1 MKEYKIK
8 TIVPTLSSVV
18 YLDQLKN
25 LDILSVNK
33 YISSNDD
40 EGLNSYIDELLNHSK
55 LNCSIDKLF
64 AILNLRMTCISN
76 DIKVRSDIKGVPTTL
91 KIDLRKI
98 LLKLLDN
105 TDIQLKSYKK
115 EDLCIIFEPP
125 KSLFHKDYV
134 SFLSDTIKC
143 IKINDQNIDF
153 KNIEKKERYKII
165 MSLKKDILKEV
176 KDHINAYKVKY
187 TILNLD
193 TEDLK
198 LKREISIYDN
208 TSLNFIK
215 FIFKSSIP
223 NIYNKMYHT
232 CKALGIGFNDYNNLT
247 PAETDMLVAIYKKS
261 NSIK

>member
-1 MKEYKIK
+1 M
-8 TIVPTLSSVV
+8 SSVV

-25 LDILSVNK
+25 LDVLSMNK

-40 EGLNSYIDELLNHSK
+40 EGLSKYIDEMLCHAQ
-55 LNCSIDKLF
+55 LNCSMDKLF

-76 DIKVRSDIKGVPTTL
+76 DIKIRSDINGVPTSL

-98 LLKLLDN
+98 LIKLLDN
-105 TDIQLKSYKK
+105 TDVQLNSYKK
-115 EDLCIIFEPP
+115 DSLHIIFEPP

-134 SFLSDTIKC
+134 SFLSSIIKC
-143 IKINDQNIDF
+143 IKIDSRDILFDD
-153 KNIEKKERYKII
+153 IEKKQKYKII
-165 MSLKKDILKEV
+165 MSLKKDILREI
-176 KDHINAYKVKY
+176 KDHVHSCKTKY
-187 TILNLD
+187 PVLNFD
-193 TEDLK
+193 TSDYK

-215 FIFKSSIP
+215 FVFKSSIP
-223 NIYNKMYHT
+223 NLYNKMYHT
-232 CKALGIGFNDYNNLT
+232 CKALSIGINDYNNLT